1 MHAHAFCEEV
11 SITWG
16 GEYMAYIHNW
26 LADLRR
32 IKEISETLEKELTA
46 RSSLTLNGYYVL
58 YFLAHSEEKKLRLNL
73 LQEQMGLS
81 QSAMSRM
88 IARMEGT
95 NCGSIQRVSCECD
108 KRGVYIAITECGL
121 KRLAEAEP
129 VVEDVLQRFYA

>member
-1 MHAHAFCEEV
+1 
-11 SITWG
+11 
-16 GEYMAYIHNW
+16 MAYIKNW

-46 RSSLTLNGYYVL
+46 RSSLNLNGYYVL

-88 IARMEGT
+88 IVRMEGSH
-95 NCGSIQRVSCECD
+95 CGSIQRASCECD

-121 KRLAEAEP
+121 QRLAEAEP
-129 VVEDVLQRFYA
+129 IVEEVLQRFYQ